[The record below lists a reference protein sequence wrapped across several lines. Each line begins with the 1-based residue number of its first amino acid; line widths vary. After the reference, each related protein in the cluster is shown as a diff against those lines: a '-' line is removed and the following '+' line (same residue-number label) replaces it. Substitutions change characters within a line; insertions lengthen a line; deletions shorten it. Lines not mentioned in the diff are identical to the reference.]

1 MEKVIVTICREY
13 GSGGRIIGERVA
25 ERLGVPYYNRNL
37 IDMAAKE
44 SGLAEG
50 YINKFEEKVSSP
62 FVWGIP
68 MGRNGAAFSAMSGHY
83 YSNEEK
89 MYMAQSKI
97 IRQVAGE
104 GSCVIV
110 GRLADYIL
118 EDEPGCIKVFIHGD
132 KDARIDKAFKE
143 YGYATRA
150 EAEKA
155 VKTIDKNRAAYHKK
169 YADRSWSDCRNYHL
183 CLNSTW
189 LGADKCAD
197 IIVDAVSNK

>member
-68 MGRNGAAFSAMSGHY
+68 MGRNEMCIRDSHCPHRQLHAAGVKVVCLARTVKS
-83 YSNEEK
+83 YSYNFFHVIPPNIRMTCK
-89 MYMAQSKI
+89 M
-97 IRQVAGE
+97 
-104 GSCVIV
+104 
-110 GRLADYIL
+110 
-118 EDEPGCIKVFIHGD
+118 P
-132 KDARIDKAFKE
+132 
-143 YGYATRA
+143 
-150 EAEKA
+150 
-155 VKTIDKNRAAYHKK
+155 
-169 YADRSWSDCRNYHL
+169 L
-183 CLNSTW
+183 CENLR
-189 LGADKCAD
+189 
-197 IIVDAVSNK
+197 